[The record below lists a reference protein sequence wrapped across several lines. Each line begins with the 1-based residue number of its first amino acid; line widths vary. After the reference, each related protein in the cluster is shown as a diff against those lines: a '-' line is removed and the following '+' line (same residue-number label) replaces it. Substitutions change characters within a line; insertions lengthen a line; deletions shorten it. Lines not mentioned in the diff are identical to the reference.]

1 MKILHLSTYDTG
13 GAYTAAQRINHA
25 LQKHGLDSTHLVGL
39 KNNASSAVI
48 PFLKPEPE
56 GLNKLKQK
64 GIRIANEL
72 KIAKKSNR
80 LNHDFLKNKPKG
92 FEMFTSPFS
101 NLNPENHPLVK
112 KADIIHLHWV
122 AEFVDYENFFKNIDK
137 PIVWTIHDMNSFTGG
152 CHYSMDCEQYNQ
164 ACSACP
170 QLAMPNVAPNFL
182 SLKIKGI
189 SQAKKLHFVG
199 PSKWLMNISKS
210 SKVASRFQHHHI
222 KNPCDSNVFKPIN
235 KVACKEVLGFP
246 KDKILITYITPNI
259 ENKRKGFDF
268 LVDLIKAFNN
278 NDRLHFCCVGNTSE
292 TLPVHNFGH
301 VTDEILMA
309 QIYNATDLFLM
320 PSLADNLP
328 NVLIES
334 ILCGT
339 PALSFN
345 VGGIPEIIKHGQ
357 NGILCD
363 ISIESLIAELNNFLN
378 QKYLFDTLKISSEA
392 NLEYDMKKIAIQ
404 YETLYQEIII

>member
-1 MKILHLSTYDTG
+1 MKIVHLSTYDTG
-13 GAYTAAQRINHA
+13 GATTAAQRINRA
-25 LQKHGLDSTHLVGL
+25 LQKNGVYSTHLVGL
-39 KNNASSAVI
+39 KNNASSAVTKFVQPDPI
-48 PFLKPEPE
+48 
-56 GLNKLKQK
+56 GLDKLKQK

-72 KIAKKSNR
+72 KITKNTNR
-80 LNHDFLKNKPKG
+80 VNHDFLKNKPKG

-112 KADIIHLHWV
+112 KADIVHLHWV

-152 CHYSMDCEQYNQ
+152 CHYSMDCEQYNLT
-164 ACSACP
+164 CSACP
-170 QLAMPNVAPNFL
+170 QLSMPNVAPNFL
-182 SLKIKGI
+182 NLKINGL
-189 SQAKKLHFVG
+189 SQAKNLHFVG
-199 PSKWLMNISKS
+199 PSEWLLNISKS
-210 SKVASRFQHHHI
+210 SKVAKKFQHHHI
-222 KNPCDSNVFKPIN
+222 KYACDSKVFKPIN
-235 KVACKEVLGFP
+235 KAACKEVLGFP

-259 ENKRKGFDF
+259 ENKRKGFDY
-268 LVDLIKAFNN
+268 LVELIKAFNK
-278 NDRLHFCCVGNTSE
+278 NDQLHFCCVGNTSE

-309 QIYNATDLFLM
+309 QIYNASDLFLM

-345 VGGIPEIIKHGQ
+345 VGGIPEIIQHGQ

-363 ISIESLIAELNNFLN
+363 VSIDGLIQELNNFLDK
-378 QKYLFDTLKISSEA
+378 KYTFNRQNISALSA
-392 NLEYDMKKIAIQ
+392 IEYDETKIAKA
-404 YETLYQEIII
+404 YKTLYESIL

>member
-1 MKILHLSTYDTG
+1 MKIVHLSTYDTG
-13 GAYTAAQRINHA
+13 GATTAAQRINRA
-25 LQKHGLDSTHLVGL
+25 LQKNGVYSTHLVGL
-39 KNNASSAVI
+39 KNNASSAVTKFVQ
-48 PFLKPEPE
+48 PDPV
-56 GLNKLKQK
+56 GLDKLKQK

-72 KIAKKSNR
+72 KITKNTNR
-80 LNHDFLKNKPKG
+80 INHDFLKNKPKG

-112 KADIIHLHWV
+112 KADIVHLHWV
-122 AEFVDYENFFKNIDK
+122 AEFIDYENFFKNIDK

-152 CHYSMDCEQYNQ
+152 CHYSMDCEQYNMT
-164 ACSACP
+164 CSACP
-170 QLAMPNVAPNFL
+170 QLAIQNVAPNFL
-182 SLKIKGI
+182 NIKINGLN
-189 SQAKKLHFVG
+189 QAKNLHFVG
-199 PSKWLMNISKS
+199 PSEWLLNISKS
-210 SKVASRFQHHHI
+210 SKVAKKFQHHHI
-222 KNPCDSNVFKPIN
+222 KYACDSKVFKPLN

-268 LVDLIKAFNN
+268 LVELIKAFKNN
-278 NDRLHFCCVGNTSE
+278 QQLHFCCVGNTAE

-301 VTDEILMA
+301 VTDEILMS
-309 QIYNATDLFLM
+309 QIYNASDLFLM

-345 VGGIPEIIKHGQ
+345 VGGIPEIIQHGQ

-363 ISIESLIAELNNFLN
+363 VSINGLINELNNFLN
-378 QKYLFDTLKISSEA
+378 QKYAFNRQTISETA
-392 NLEYDMKKIAIQ
+392 ALEYDETKIANA
-404 YETLYQEIII
+404 YKALYQSIL

>member
-1 MKILHLSTYDTG
+1 MKIVHLSTYDTG
-13 GAYTAAQRINHA
+13 GASTAAQRINLA
-25 LQKHGLDSTHLVGL
+25 LQKYGLDSKHLVGFKSNSL
-39 KNNASSAVI
+39 SAVTQFI
-48 PFLKPEPE
+48 QPEPL
-56 GLNKLKQK
+56 GLNKIKQK
-64 GIRIANEL
+64 VTRIAKEL

-80 LNHDFLKNKPKG
+80 INHDFLKNKPKG

-101 NLNPENHPLVK
+101 NLNPENHTLVK
-112 KADIIHLHWV
+112 QADIIHLHWV
-122 AEFVDYENFFKNIDK
+122 AEFIDYENFFKNINK

-152 CHYSMDCEQYNQ
+152 CHYSMDCDQYNLT
-164 ACSACP
+164 CGKCP
-170 QLAMPNVAPNFL
+170 QIAMPNVASNFL
-182 SLKIKGI
+182 NSKINGL
-189 SQAKKLHFVG
+189 SHAKNLHIVG
-199 PSKWLMNISKS
+199 PSEWLLNISKN
-210 SKVASRFQHHHI
+210 SKAAKKFQHHHI
-222 KNPCDSNVFKPIN
+222 KYACDAKVFKPIN
-235 KVACKEVLGFP
+235 KEACKEILGFP

-259 ENKRKGFDF
+259 ENKRKGFDY
-268 LVDLIKAFNN
+268 LVELVKAFYKNN
-278 NDRLHFCCVGNTSE
+278 QLHFCCVGNTSE

-345 VGGIPEIIKHGQ
+345 VGGIPEIIQHGQ

-363 ISIESLIAELNNFLN
+363 VSIDGLIQELNNFLDK
-378 QKYLFDTLKISSEA
+378 KYTFNRQNISASSA
-392 NLEYDMKKIAIQ
+392 IEYDETKIAIA
-404 YETLYQEIII
+404 YKTLYESIL